1 MSHDHDRPHPLRSL
15 AVLAI
20 GALGF
25 ALAQTTLIP
34 TLTELRDELGTDTS
48 GVAWVLTGYLL
59 AAAVSTP
66 IAGRLG
72 DMFGK
77 RRLFVLSLLVFGA
90 GNVVSALGT
99 SIEVVVAG
107 RVLQGIGGG
116 IIPLAISI
124 IRDEFPPEKVPGSIG
139 LISAIFGI
147 GGGLGL
153 VLGGVITDALSYH
166 WIFWL
171 GAIVAV
177 VAAAA
182 AELFVPESPVR
193 TRGRVDFRGAALLAA
208 GLVPP
213 LVRRLARER
222 VGVGHRAHVGSHRR
236 RRRASRRVGRRGAA
250 DRRAAR
256 RRPIPGRPAGADD
269 QHHHGARSASACSV
283 PSS

>member
-1 MSHDHDRPHPLRSL
+1 MAAPTGAGRPGGTGTPPPSGSKPKRTPESGSSRSRMPHPADRPHPLRSL

-20 GALGF
+20 GALAF

-34 TLTELRDELGTDTS
+34 TLTELRTELGTDTS

-77 RRLFVLSLLVFGA
+77 RRLFVLSLLVFAA

-99 SIEVVVAG
+99 SIEIVVAG

-116 IIPLAISI
+116 IIPLALSI

-153 VLGGVITDALSYH
+153 VLGGVLTDA
-166 WIFWL
+166 
-171 GAIVAV
+171 
-177 VAAAA
+177 
-182 AELFVPESPVR
+182 
-193 TRGRVDFRGAALLAA
+193 
-208 GLVPP
+208 
-213 LVRRLARER
+213 
-222 VGVGHRAHVGSHRR
+222 
-236 RRRASRRVGRRGAA
+236 
-250 DRRAAR
+250 
-256 RRPIPGRPAGADD
+256 
-269 QHHHGARSASACSV
+269 
-283 PSS
+283 